1 MAVMG
6 DTEGT
11 WGYPFFMCRPVQ
23 RRFATEVFS
32 YPGFMDRMKE

>member
-11 WGYPFFMCRPVQ
+11 WGYPFLCAGLCRGGLPLKY
-23 RRFATEVFS
+23 FLILDLWT
-32 YPGFMDRMKE
+32 G